1 MKQGKHYTTVI
12 LWILLIAIAAYFGY
26 NVVSSIHQP
35 LTTATVMEYE
45 EIGRAHV

>member
-26 NVVSSIHQP
+26 SVVTSSFRR
-35 LTTATVMEYE
+35 ASGS
-45 EIGRAHV
+45 GR